1 MTEEVTFETVTEK
14 VIDGLAREFKDH
26 EKAPKNENLLKTIC
40 RYALKISDIYE
51 LLDEKPEYW
60 FDPVV
65 IKPLMES
72 DVYEPEMWLY
82 TICGNMDNLEFLKAV
97 VTFILSAED
106 ICKQRALEAER
117 KRYNLEE
124 LEQKRE
130 QVRELMR
137 MEGLL

>member
-1 MTEEVTFETVTEK
+1 MVDEEFIQRITDK
-14 VIDGLAREFKDH
+14 IINAISDKFKDH
-26 EKAPKNENLLKTIC
+26 EKAPASESLRTTIC
-40 RYALKISDIYE
+40 RYAVKITDIYE

-72 DVYEPEMWLY
+72 DVYDPEMWLY
-82 TICGNMDNLEFLKAV
+82 TICGNMDNLEFLKV
-97 VTFILSAED
+97 VVNFILSAD
-106 ICKQRALEAER
+106 DVCKQRALEAER
-117 KRYNLEE
+117 